1 MTSVSKNS
9 FVDKLDDILNKYNN
23 TYHSTIKMKPIDVES
38 SAYIDSSKEI
48 NEENPKF
55 KISDIVRISK
65 YKKIFAKG
73 YIPNFS
79 EEVFV
84 IKEVKNTVPWMYVIS
99 DLNE

>member
-1 MTSVSKNS
+1 
-9 FVDKLDDILNKYNN
+9 
-23 TYHSTIKMKPIDVES
+23 MKPIDVKS

-48 NEENPKF
+48 NEEDPKF